1 MVSILHIS
9 DLHIIEGAE
18 WNNMRAALLEEAG
31 ERTHNLSDGE
41 KLLVITGDFHNFSD
55 GGYQKAAEF
64 LQELFRA
71 MAVNPAQ
78 DVFVV
83 PGNHD
88 VANEDAMNKA
98 FGYENDWKMRQKAAV
113 SAIKRGDKDYM
124 KWRLESFEPYCEFA
138 REIGIY
144 PADSK
149 TLPAEAHVRNWR
161 GKLNILHLNTALA
174 ADGTAKD
181 NQLADADTATADG
194 TWKPYFE
201 NEIPSLAIG
210 HNSFFDLEK
219 QNQQTELEALFYRKN
234 VSAYLCGDQHR
245 TETDRDKQM
254 IRLKSGHKTTPEI
267 PNVVCMKGAPDQ
279 SDHYSEFGFYWH
291 EWDEETDEVKLEA
304 RSWKRDEDQAEF
316 VSVGKNGSYIMRHAG
331 EKKGQVSST
340 GTASESAG
348 RTMPGVA
355 KEEEKR
361 EKKLKADKETVRD
374 AYFEYLARELGIIQ
388 FDGIPTD
395 KTAGAVKAE
404 LERIFVP
411 LEFECVIT
419 EEEQESREEISDKEY
434 TIGKILSEGSR
445 AAILAKPGGGK
456 STLIRRIA
464 LAYAYPARKKEVD
477 DHLPDERWF
486 PVYIRCRDLGEILPG
501 SILDSIF
508 SIINR
513 AELSRYREAFERL
526 IEEQLE
532 QGRMLLLIDGLDEI
546 ADEKKRICFVDQLY
560 SFVNAY
566 PSVHLIVTSREAGF
580 RAVSGKLGSY
590 CRQYTIADL
599 DEKRIYQLS
608 KNWHRAL
615 IDNPRQA
622 KEDSENVCRII
633 LQDSRITALARNP
646 LLLTTLLFVRRW
658 LGYLPTKKCQLY
670 QEMIK
675 LLLVSWN
682 AGAHNKMDMDET
694 EPQLAFVAYCMTKA
708 GRQTIRRAELIRYIA
723 EARTARPDL
732 LGYTEISPAA
742 FIIQVEERSSILIQQ
757 GLEEDERGNLEPSY
771 EFSHLSFQEYLT
783 AKAISENWLPKED
796 QQRPEKVYLTILKKN
811 SRKVQWREVIP
822 LTAVLLKSDAKPAM
836 EYLLEICKEN
846 LESAHPDIKTGRL
859 RSLIEAFHLANCIAC
874 EVPLA
879 PEILES
885 ALLVIAQLSYSIE
898 SVRDGDFLG
907 VQGYDVFTTIY
918 HSEKYGKS
926 LRRVVEKELFENRKC
941 EMLSGL
947 TNVWSR
953 IYYEETGKPG
963 LNEIAEIISEENRE
977 NRIKG
982 ALLMMLWVF
991 DMKYVHRET
1000 EKGQKAAEEIN
1011 QGVLLRIFRAVLEM
1025 LRCEDTAVC
1034 SAACWCAAWSGYN
1047 RADIIPK
1054 EYALDI
1060 AIQLIHL
1067 WAALKEPYEIRRYLS
1082 WAVSTNSQ
1090 CGLAIEKDD
1099 ALSKA
1104 ITEHA
1109 EHPENE
1115 FDKDAAACL
1124 RLMLGEITV
1133 KNLNEVK
1140 VSRELMESRFLKDL
1154 GYKENEEE

>member
-1 MVSILHIS
+1 M
-9 DLHIIEGAE
+9 
-18 WNNMRAALLEEAG
+18 
-31 ERTHNLSDGE
+31 
-41 KLLVITGDFHNFSD
+41 
-55 GGYQKAAEF
+55 
-64 LQELFRA
+64 
-71 MAVNPAQ
+71 
-78 DVFVV
+78 
-83 PGNHD
+83 
-88 VANEDAMNKA
+88 
-98 FGYENDWKMRQKAAV
+98 
-113 SAIKRGDKDYM
+113 
-124 KWRLESFEPYCEFA
+124 
-138 REIGIY
+138 
-144 PADSK
+144 
-149 TLPAEAHVRNWR
+149 
-161 GKLNILHLNTALA
+161 
-174 ADGTAKD
+174 
-181 NQLADADTATADG
+181 
-194 TWKPYFE
+194 
-201 NEIPSLAIG
+201 
-210 HNSFFDLEK
+210 
-219 QNQQTELEALFYRKN
+219 
-234 VSAYLCGDQHR
+234 
-245 TETDRDKQM
+245 
-254 IRLKSGHKTTPEI
+254 
-267 PNVVCMKGAPDQ
+267 
-279 SDHYSEFGFYWH
+279 
-291 EWDEETDEVKLEA
+291 
-304 RSWKRDEDQAEF
+304 
-316 VSVGKNGSYIMRHAG
+316 GKNGSYIMRHAG
-331 EKKGQVSST
+331 EKKGQTAST
-340 GTASESAG
+340 GTASDSAG
-348 RTMPGVA
+348 RTMPGAA

-419 EEEQESREEISDKEY
+419 EEDQESREEISDKEY

-456 STLIRRIA
+456 STLIRRLA

-513 AELSRYREAFERL
+513 AELSRYREAFECL

-546 ADEKKRICFVDQLY
+546 ADEKKRIQFVDQLY
-560 SFVNAY
+560 SFVNTY

-580 RAVSGKLGSY
+580 RAVAGKLGSY
-590 CRQYTIADL
+590 CRQYTIAAL
-599 DEKRIYQLS
+599 DETRIYQLS
-608 KNWHRAL
+608 ENWHRAL

-633 LQDSRITALARNP
+633 LQDPRITALARNP

-708 GRQTIRRAELIRYIA
+708 GKQTVRRAELIRYIA
-723 EARTARPDL
+723 EARRARPDL

-742 FIIQVEERSSILIQQ
+742 FIVQVEERSSILIQQ

-796 QQRPEKVYLTILKKN
+796 QQRPEEVYLTILKKN
-811 SRKVQWREVIP
+811 SGKVQWREVIP

-836 EYLLEICKEN
+836 EYLLEVCKKHM
-846 LESAHPDIKTGRL
+846 ESTHPDTDIGRQ

-879 PEILES
+879 PEILEP
-885 ALLVIAQLSYSIE
+885 ALLAIAQLSYSIE
-898 SVRDGDFLG
+898 RVWDEEFFDSEKMQD
-907 VQGYDVFTTIY
+907 YDIFTTIY

-926 LRRVVEKELFENRKC
+926 LRRVVEKELFKNRKC
-941 EMLSGL
+941 ERISGL
-947 TNVWSR
+947 SNVWKR
-953 IYYEETGKPG
+953 IYYVENERPG
-963 LNEIAEIISEENRE
+963 LNEIADIISEENRE

-982 ALLMMLWVF
+982 ALLMMRWAY
-991 DMKYVHRET
+991 DMKYGHREIG
-1000 EKGQKAAEEIN
+1000 KGQKPTEETEEELFT
-1011 QGVLLRIFRAVLEM
+1011 QIFRAVLKM
-1025 LRCEDTAVC
+1025 LRCGDTAVC
-1034 SAACWCAAWSGYN
+1034 SAACWCTAWSGYN
-1047 RADIIPK
+1047 ETDIIPK
-1054 EYALDI
+1054 EYAPDI
-1060 AIQLIHL
+1060 VIRLIHL
-1067 WAALKEPYEIRRYLS
+1067 WAVLKETYEIRRHLS
-1082 WAVSTNSQ
+1082 WAVRTNSQ
-1090 CGLAIEKDD
+1090 CGVKIKKTA
-1099 ALSKA
+1099 ALSEA

-1109 EHPENE
+1109 EHPENK
-1115 FDKDAAACL
+1115 FDKDAAACV

-1133 KNLNEVK
+1133 ENLNEVE
-1140 VSRELMESRFLKDL
+1140 VSRELKKSRFLKDL

>member
-1 MVSILHIS
+1 M
-9 DLHIIEGAE
+9 
-18 WNNMRAALLEEAG
+18 
-31 ERTHNLSDGE
+31 
-41 KLLVITGDFHNFSD
+41 
-55 GGYQKAAEF
+55 
-64 LQELFRA
+64 
-71 MAVNPAQ
+71 
-78 DVFVV
+78 
-83 PGNHD
+83 
-88 VANEDAMNKA
+88 
-98 FGYENDWKMRQKAAV
+98 
-113 SAIKRGDKDYM
+113 
-124 KWRLESFEPYCEFA
+124 
-138 REIGIY
+138 
-144 PADSK
+144 
-149 TLPAEAHVRNWR
+149 
-161 GKLNILHLNTALA
+161 
-174 ADGTAKD
+174 
-181 NQLADADTATADG
+181 
-194 TWKPYFE
+194 
-201 NEIPSLAIG
+201 
-210 HNSFFDLEK
+210 
-219 QNQQTELEALFYRKN
+219 
-234 VSAYLCGDQHR
+234 
-245 TETDRDKQM
+245 
-254 IRLKSGHKTTPEI
+254 
-267 PNVVCMKGAPDQ
+267 
-279 SDHYSEFGFYWH
+279 
-291 EWDEETDEVKLEA
+291 
-304 RSWKRDEDQAEF
+304 
-316 VSVGKNGSYIMRHAG
+316 GKNGSYIMRHAG
-331 EKKGQVSST
+331 EKKGQTAST
-340 GTASESAG
+340 GTASDSAG
-348 RTMPGVA
+348 RTMPGAA

-419 EEEQESREEISDKEY
+419 EEDQESREEISDKEY

-456 STLIRRIA
+456 STLIRRLA

-513 AELSRYREAFERL
+513 AELSRYREAFECL

-546 ADEKKRICFVDQLY
+546 ADEKKQIQFVDQLY
-560 SFVNAY
+560 SFVNTY

-580 RAVSGKLGSY
+580 RAVAGKLGSY
-590 CRQYTIADL
+590 CRQYTIAAL
-599 DEKRIYQLS
+599 DETRIYQLS
-608 KNWHRAL
+608 ENWHRAL

-633 LQDSRITALARNP
+633 LQDPRITALARNP

-708 GRQTIRRAELIRYIA
+708 GKQTVRRAELIRYIA
-723 EARTARPDL
+723 EARRARPDL

-742 FIIQVEERSSILIQQ
+742 FIVQVEERSSILIQQ

-796 QQRPEKVYLTILKKN
+796 QQRPEEVYLTILKKN
-811 SRKVQWREVIP
+811 SGKVQWREVIP

-836 EYLLEICKEN
+836 EYLLEVCKKHM
-846 LESAHPDIKTGRL
+846 ESTHPDTDIGRQ

-879 PEILES
+879 PEILEP
-885 ALLVIAQLSYSIE
+885 ALLAIAQLSYSIE
-898 SVRDGDFLG
+898 RVWDEEFFDSEKMQD
-907 VQGYDVFTTIY
+907 YDIFTTIY

-926 LRRVVEKELFENRKC
+926 LRRVVEKELFKNRKC
-941 EMLSGL
+941 ERISGL
-947 TNVWSR
+947 SNVWKR
-953 IYYEETGKPG
+953 IYYVENERPG
-963 LNEIAEIISEENRE
+963 LNEIADIISEENRE

-982 ALLMMLWVF
+982 ALLMMRWAY
-991 DMKYVHRET
+991 DMKYGHREIG
-1000 EKGQKAAEEIN
+1000 KGQKPTEETEEELFT
-1011 QGVLLRIFRAVLEM
+1011 QIFRAVLKM
-1025 LRCEDTAVC
+1025 LRCGDTAVC
-1034 SAACWCAAWSGYN
+1034 SAACWCTAWSGYN
-1047 RADIIPK
+1047 ETDIIPK
-1054 EYALDI
+1054 EYAPDI
-1060 AIQLIHL
+1060 VIRLIHL
-1067 WAALKEPYEIRRYLS
+1067 WAVLKETYEIRRHLS
-1082 WAVSTNSQ
+1082 WAVRTNSQ
-1090 CGLAIEKDD
+1090 CGVKIKKTA
-1099 ALSKA
+1099 ALSEA

-1109 EHPENE
+1109 EHPENK
-1115 FDKDAAACL
+1115 FDKDAAACV

-1133 KNLNEVK
+1133 ENLNEVE
-1140 VSRELMESRFLKDL
+1140 VSRELKKSRFLKDL